1 MDEVLPVANEL
12 DPRHEDIPAALL
24 DRMGELGLFGV
35 LIPEDEGGLG
45 LGVYEYCLV
54 SEELAR
60 AWMSVGS
67 IIARGNGTGCDSADP
82 DRRLALRR
90 ASAAGQRIGAIAFSE
105 PEAGSDLANV
115 ACRAE
120 RTTGSTRWVV
130 HRHQALG
137 RPRARPRTS
146 STCSPARARRA
157 RTAGPSDGL
166 ELFLVEKERGSS
178 PTGVTGTPIDKIG
191 YFGLTTWE
199 LELDG
204 LRLPADALQDTG
216 EEEGQGF
223 KHSLGWLH
231 VARAQTAARA
241 VGLARGAL
249 EDALTYCQQRVQFG
263 EPIGNQQ
270 VIRHML
276 ADMSAEVAAARQLYQ
291 HAAWLVDAG
300 RAGQHRDLAGQAV
313 RLRDGRAGHQPG
325 AADLRRQRLHH
336 PVRRRAL
343 LARRPA
349 HPDLRGHLRDPAADH
364 RRQPARG
371 RAGRRVRSMSF
382 DAAAALDDLQ
392 RRTTERL
399 AALTGDYAGIVE
411 ASRDSNADDEHDP
424 EGSTIAFER
433 SQVGTL
439 VEDARH
445 QLAEVDGRPR
455 PAGRGD
461 LRHLRAVRRTD
472 RRGTAGGAADRP
484 HLHRA
489 ARPAGS

>member
-1 MDEVLPVANEL
+1 MSAWHRHTLDPVHTVHPAASPYDTPARTALRETVRAFAMDEVLPVANEL
-12 DPRHEDIPAALL
+12 DPRHEDIPEALL

-60 AWMSVGS
+60 AWMSVAS

-90 ASAAGQRIGAIAFSE
+90 ASAAGRRIGAIAFSE

-120 RTTGSTRWVV
+120 RDPSTGSGHAAGWVVTGTKRWVG
-130 HRHQALG
+130 HAL
-137 RPRARPRTS
+137 A
-146 STCSPARARRA
+146 ADFIHLLA
-157 RTAGPSDGL
+157 RTRPPREDRGPSDGL
-166 ELFLVEKERGSS
+166 ELFLVEKERGEF
-178 PTGVTGTPIDKIG
+178 PAGVTGTPIEKIG

-223 KHSLGWLH
+223 KHSLGWLN

-300 RAGQHRDLAGQAV
+300 QPANTETSQAKLFASEMAERVTSQALQVFGGNGYTTQFAAERYWRDA
-313 RLRDGRAGHQPG
+313 RLTRIFEGTSEIQRRII
-325 AADLRRQRLHH
+325 ADS
-336 PVRRRAL
+336 L
-343 LARRPA
+343 LA
-349 HPDLRGHLRDPAADH
+349 AA
-364 RRQPARG
+364 P
-371 RAGRRVRSMSF
+371 
-382 DAAAALDDLQ
+382 
-392 RRTTERL
+392 L
-399 AALTGDYAGIVE
+399 A
-411 ASRDSNADDEHDP
+411 P
-424 EGSTIAFER
+424 
-433 SQVGTL
+433 
-439 VEDARH
+439 
-445 QLAEVDGRPR
+445 
-455 PAGRGD
+455 
-461 LRHLRAVRRTD
+461 
-472 RRGTAGGAADRP
+472 
-484 HLHRA
+484 
-489 ARPAGS
+489 

>member
-1 MDEVLPVANEL
+1 MSTWHRHTLDPVHTVHPAASPYDTPERTTLRDTVRAFAMDEVLPVANEL
-12 DPRHEDIPAALL
+12 DPRREDIPAALL
-24 DRMGELGLFGV
+24 DRLGELGLFGV

-67 IIARGNGTGCDSADP
+67 IIARGNGTGCDSADT
-82 DRRLALRR
+82 DRRLTLRR
-90 ASAAGQRIGAIAFSE
+90 ASAAGRRIGAIAFSE

-120 RTTGSTRWVV
+120 RDGDGWLVTGTKRWVG
-130 HRHQALG
+130 HAL
-137 RPRARPRTS
+137 A
-146 STCSPARARRA
+146 ADFIHLLA
-157 RTAGPSDGL
+157 RTRPPREDRGPSDGL
-166 ELFLVEKERGSS
+166 ELFLVEKERGEF
-178 PTGVTGTPIDKIG
+178 PAGVTGTPIDKIG

-231 VARAQTAARA
+231 VARVQTAARA

-300 RAGQHRDLAGQAV
+300 QPANTETSQAKLFASEMAERVTSQALQIFGGNGYTTQFAAERYWRDA
-313 RLRDGRAGHQPG
+313 RLTRIFEGTSEIQRRII
-325 AADLRRQRLHH
+325 ADS
-336 PVRRRAL
+336 L
-343 LARRPA
+343 LAAAPA
-349 HPDLRGHLRDPAADH
+349 
-364 RRQPARG
+364 
-371 RAGRRVRSMSF
+371 
-382 DAAAALDDLQ
+382 DA
-392 RRTTERL
+392 
-399 AALTGDYAGIVE
+399 
-411 ASRDSNADDEHDP
+411 
-424 EGSTIAFER
+424 
-433 SQVGTL
+433 
-439 VEDARH
+439 
-445 QLAEVDGRPR
+445 
-455 PAGRGD
+455 
-461 LRHLRAVRRTD
+461 
-472 RRGTAGGAADRP
+472 
-484 HLHRA
+484 
-489 ARPAGS
+489 

>member
-1 MDEVLPVANEL
+1 MSAWHRHTLDPVHTVHPVASPYDTPARTALRDTVRAFAMDEVLPVANEL
-12 DPRHEDIPAALL
+12 DPRHEDIPEALL

-45 LGVYEYCLV
+45 LGVFEYCLV

-82 DRRLALRR
+82 DQRLTLRR
-90 ASAAGQRIGAIAFSE
+90 ASAAGRRIGAIAFSE

-120 RTTGSTRWVV
+120 RDPSTGSGQAAGWVVTGTKRWVG
-130 HRHQALG
+130 HAL
-137 RPRARPRTS
+137 A
-146 STCSPARARRA
+146 ADFIHLLA
-157 RTAGPSDGL
+157 RTRPPREDRGPSDGL
-166 ELFLVEKERGSS
+166 ELFLVEKERGEF
-178 PTGVTGTPIDKIG
+178 PAGVTGTPIDKIG

-199 LELDG
+199 LQLDG

-223 KHSLGWLH
+223 KHSLGWLN

-249 EDALTYCQQRVQFG
+249 EDALTYCQRRVQFG

-300 RAGQHRDLAGQAV
+300 QPANTETSQAKLFASEMAERVTSQALQVFGGNGYTTEFAAERYWRDA
-313 RLRDGRAGHQPG
+313 RLTRIFEGTSEIQRRII
-325 AADLRRQRLHH
+325 ADS
-336 PVRRRAL
+336 L
-343 LARRPA
+343 LA
-349 HPDLRGHLRDPAADH
+349 AA
-364 RRQPARG
+364 P
-371 RAGRRVRSMSF
+371 
-382 DAAAALDDLQ
+382 
-392 RRTTERL
+392 L
-399 AALTGDYAGIVE
+399 A
-411 ASRDSNADDEHDP
+411 P
-424 EGSTIAFER
+424 
-433 SQVGTL
+433 
-439 VEDARH
+439 
-445 QLAEVDGRPR
+445 
-455 PAGRGD
+455 
-461 LRHLRAVRRTD
+461 
-472 RRGTAGGAADRP
+472 
-484 HLHRA
+484 
-489 ARPAGS
+489 

>member
-1 MDEVLPVANEL
+1 MTAWHRHTLDPVHTVHPAASPYDTPARTALRDTVRAFAMDEVLPVANEL

-35 LIPEDEGGLG
+35 LIPEEEGGLG

-90 ASAAGQRIGAIAFSE
+90 ASAAGNRIGAIAFSE

-120 RTTGSTRWVV
+120 REGDSWVVTGTKRWVG
-130 HRHQALG
+130 HALS
-137 RPRARPRTS
+137 ADFLHLL
-146 STCSPARARRA
+146 A
-157 RTAGPSDGL
+157 RTRPPRQDRGPSDGL
-166 ELFLVEKERGSS
+166 ELFLVEKERGTF
-178 PTGVTGTPIDKIG
+178 PDGVTGTPIDKIG

-223 KHSLGWLH
+223 KHSLGWLN

-276 ADMSAEVAAARQLYQ
+276 ADMSADVAAARQLYQ

-300 RAGQHRDLAGQAV
+300 EQANTETSQAKLFAAEMAERVTSQALQIFGGNGYTTQFAAERYWRDARLTRIFEGTSEIQRRIIADSLLAGA
-313 RLRDGRAGHQPG
+313 
-325 AADLRRQRLHH
+325 
-336 PVRRRAL
+336 PV
-343 LARRPA
+343 
-349 HPDLRGHLRDPAADH
+349 
-364 RRQPARG
+364 
-371 RAGRRVRSMSF
+371 
-382 DAAAALDDLQ
+382 
-392 RRTTERL
+392 
-399 AALTGDYAGIVE
+399 
-411 ASRDSNADDEHDP
+411 
-424 EGSTIAFER
+424 EG
-433 SQVGTL
+433 
-439 VEDARH
+439 
-445 QLAEVDGRPR
+445 
-455 PAGRGD
+455 
-461 LRHLRAVRRTD
+461 
-472 RRGTAGGAADRP
+472 
-484 HLHRA
+484 
-489 ARPAGS
+489 

>member
-1 MDEVLPVANEL
+1 MSTWHRHTLDPVHTVHPAASPYDTPERTTLRDTVRAFAMDEVLPVANEL
-12 DPRHEDIPAALL
+12 DPRHEDIPSALL

-82 DRRLALRR
+82 DRRLTLRR
-90 ASAAGQRIGAIAFSE
+90 ASAAGRRIGAIAFSE

-120 RTTGSTRWVV
+120 RDGDGWLVTGTKRWVG
-130 HRHQALG
+130 HAL
-137 RPRARPRTS
+137 A
-146 STCSPARARRA
+146 ADFIHLLA
-157 RTAGPSDGL
+157 RTRPPREDRGPSDGL
-166 ELFLVEKERGSS
+166 ELFLVEKERGEF
-178 PTGVTGTPIDKIG
+178 PAGVTGTPIDKIG

-300 RAGQHRDLAGQAV
+300 QPANTETSQAKLFASEMAERVTSQALQIFGGNGYTTQFAAERYWRDA
-313 RLRDGRAGHQPG
+313 RLTRIFEGTSEIQRRII
-325 AADLRRQRLHH
+325 ADS
-336 PVRRRAL
+336 L
-343 LARRPA
+343 LAAAPA
-349 HPDLRGHLRDPAADH
+349 
-364 RRQPARG
+364 
-371 RAGRRVRSMSF
+371 
-382 DAAAALDDLQ
+382 DA
-392 RRTTERL
+392 
-399 AALTGDYAGIVE
+399 
-411 ASRDSNADDEHDP
+411 
-424 EGSTIAFER
+424 
-433 SQVGTL
+433 
-439 VEDARH
+439 
-445 QLAEVDGRPR
+445 
-455 PAGRGD
+455 
-461 LRHLRAVRRTD
+461 
-472 RRGTAGGAADRP
+472 
-484 HLHRA
+484 
-489 ARPAGS
+489 

>member
-1 MDEVLPVANEL
+1 MSTWHRHTLDPVHTVHPAASPYDTPERTTLRDTVRAFAMDEVLPVANEL
-12 DPRHEDIPAALL
+12 DPRREDIPAALL
-24 DRMGELGLFGV
+24 DRLGELGLFGV

-82 DRRLALRR
+82 ERRLTLRR
-90 ASAAGQRIGAIAFSE
+90 ASAAGRRIGAIAFSE

-120 RTTGSTRWVV
+120 RDGDGWLVTGTKRWVG
-130 HRHQALG
+130 HAL
-137 RPRARPRTS
+137 A
-146 STCSPARARRA
+146 ADFIHLLA
-157 RTAGPSDGL
+157 RTRPPREDRGPSDGL
-166 ELFLVEKERGSS
+166 ELFLVEKERGEF
-178 PTGVTGTPIDKIG
+178 PAGVTGTPIDKIG

-300 RAGQHRDLAGQAV
+300 QPANTETSQAKLFASEMAERVTSQALQIFGGNGYTTQFAAERYWRDA
-313 RLRDGRAGHQPG
+313 RLTRIFEGTSEIQRRII
-325 AADLRRQRLHH
+325 ADS
-336 PVRRRAL
+336 L
-343 LARRPA
+343 LAAAPA
-349 HPDLRGHLRDPAADH
+349 
-364 RRQPARG
+364 
-371 RAGRRVRSMSF
+371 
-382 DAAAALDDLQ
+382 DA
-392 RRTTERL
+392 
-399 AALTGDYAGIVE
+399 
-411 ASRDSNADDEHDP
+411 
-424 EGSTIAFER
+424 
-433 SQVGTL
+433 
-439 VEDARH
+439 
-445 QLAEVDGRPR
+445 
-455 PAGRGD
+455 
-461 LRHLRAVRRTD
+461 
-472 RRGTAGGAADRP
+472 
-484 HLHRA
+484 
-489 ARPAGS
+489 

>member
-1 MDEVLPVANEL
+1 MTAWHRHTLDPVHTVHPAASPYDTPARTALRDTVRAFAMDEVLPVANEL

-35 LIPEDEGGLG
+35 LIPEEEGGLG

-90 ASAAGQRIGAIAFSE
+90 ASAAGKRIGAIAFSE

-120 RTTGSTRWVV
+120 REGDSWVVTGTKRWVG
-130 HRHQALG
+130 HALS
-137 RPRARPRTS
+137 ADFLHLL
-146 STCSPARARRA
+146 A
-157 RTAGPSDGL
+157 RTRPPRQDRGPSDGL
-166 ELFLVEKERGSS
+166 ELFLVEKERGTF
-178 PTGVTGTPIDKIG
+178 PDGVTGTPIDKIG

-223 KHSLGWLH
+223 KHSLGWLN

-276 ADMSAEVAAARQLYQ
+276 ADMSADVAAARQLYQ

-300 RAGQHRDLAGQAV
+300 EQANTETSQAKLFAAEMAERVTSQALQIFGGNGYTTQFAAERYWRCLLYTSPSPRDL
-313 RLRDGRAGHQPG
+313 
-325 AADLRRQRLHH
+325 
-336 PVRRRAL
+336 
-343 LARRPA
+343 
-349 HPDLRGHLRDPAADH
+349 
-364 RRQPARG
+364 
-371 RAGRRVRSMSF
+371 S
-382 DAAAALDDLQ
+382 
-392 RRTTERL
+392 T
-399 AALTGDYAGIVE
+399 
-411 ASRDSNADDEHDP
+411 SRMPSSA
-424 EGSTIAFER
+424 
-433 SQVGTL
+433 
-439 VEDARH
+439 
-445 QLAEVDGRPR
+445 
-455 PAGRGD
+455 
-461 LRHLRAVRRTD
+461 
-472 RRGTAGGAADRP
+472 
-484 HLHRA
+484 
-489 ARPAGS
+489 

>member
-1 MDEVLPVANEL
+1 MTAWHRHTLDPVHTVHPTASPYDTPARTALRDTVRAFAMDEVLPVANEL

-90 ASAAGQRIGAIAFSE
+90 ASAAGKRIGAIAFSE

-120 RTTGSTRWVV
+120 REGDAWVVTGTKRWVG
-130 HRHQALG
+130 HALS
-137 RPRARPRTS
+137 ADFIHLL
-146 STCSPARARRA
+146 A
-157 RTAGPSDGL
+157 RTRPPRQDRGPSDGL
-166 ELFLVEKERGSS
+166 ELFLVEKERGTF
-178 PTGVTGTPIDKIG
+178 PDGVTGTPIDKIG

-223 KHSLGWLH
+223 KHSLGWLN

-300 RAGQHRDLAGQAV
+300 EPANTETSQAKLFAAEMAERVTSQALQIFGGNGYTTQFAAERYWRDARLTRIFEGTSEIQRRIIADSLLAGA
-313 RLRDGRAGHQPG
+313 
-325 AADLRRQRLHH
+325 
-336 PVRRRAL
+336 PV
-343 LARRPA
+343 
-349 HPDLRGHLRDPAADH
+349 
-364 RRQPARG
+364 
-371 RAGRRVRSMSF
+371 
-382 DAAAALDDLQ
+382 
-392 RRTTERL
+392 
-399 AALTGDYAGIVE
+399 
-411 ASRDSNADDEHDP
+411 
-424 EGSTIAFER
+424 EG
-433 SQVGTL
+433 
-439 VEDARH
+439 
-445 QLAEVDGRPR
+445 
-455 PAGRGD
+455 
-461 LRHLRAVRRTD
+461 
-472 RRGTAGGAADRP
+472 
-484 HLHRA
+484 
-489 ARPAGS
+489 